1 MRLSL
6 HQFAMKRKKKSMVPC
21 PVTSI
26 LAAADYGGAGEP
38 HAMVRLLGVAGFEG
52 DSGVF
57 GEAAYHRTKQQK
69 SILERKMRTFLEGK
83 NL

>member
-52 DSGVF
+52 DSGGF
-57 GEAAYHRTKQQK
+57 GEWRDFRLFAKPLPLYRRNAW
-69 SILERKMRTFLEGK
+69 MD
-83 NL
+83 